1 MKKTFTKLL
10 LTGLLC
16 TLVWQINS
24 VEQAQAVVVNSEYMQ
39 EIPLNATHFPD
50 ETFRQ
55 YVSYALDIN
64 KDGVLSREEREDIY
78 YMDFSV
84 EGPNKSSYWYEEDMN
99 DGSLYSFA
107 PEIERKD
114 A

>member
-1 MKKTFTKLL
+1 MGIFEQVIHKKAGGKPMKKTFTKLL

-55 YVSYALDIN
+55 YVSHALDIN
-64 KDGVLSREEREDIY
+64 KDGVYQNIFKVKKSLA
-78 YMDFSV
+78 FSSI
-84 EGPNKSSYWYEEDMN
+84 P
-99 DGSLYSFA
+99 
-107 PEIERKD
+107 
-114 A
+114 

>member
-55 YVSYALDIN
+55 YVSHALDIN
-64 KDGVLSREEREDIY
+64 KDGVYQNIFKVKKSLA
-78 YMDFSV
+78 FSSIPCYTV
-84 EGPNKSSYWYEEDMN
+84 GKASGFYSKRSVKFNVSINSYH
-99 DGSLYSFA
+99 SCF
-107 PEIERKD
+107 
-114 A
+114 